1 MIPAKINFLRKLT
14 EYFDS
19 LGMDL
24 CGKGL
29 CVCLSGGADSVSLLR
44 GLMDISS
51 KYGFNIYA
59 CHFNHMIRGE
69 ESDRDEDFCRD
80 LCDSLGITLYRGW
93 HDVPEYAKYYKLSLE
108 EAARDCRYAFFQR
121 VSSRECVDYCV
132 TAHNMND
139 DAETLLF
146 NLIRGSG
153 LNGATAIAP
162 KKDIMLRPLL
172 KIKRSEIEEYLTEI
186 GQTYVNDSTNAS
198 TEYSRNYIRHQLIPD
213 MEALNP
219 SVVEAL
225 SRYISSCRNDR
236 EYFDSIVEQNIDMK
250 PSSLPKA
257 IRDRVIIKKYKLF
270 SNYSLNSEMVNE
282 IDKALVSSIRTI
294 IPLYSDTEALIDNGN
309 LIFRKKSE
317 KLEFTFDSVSLKDG
331 ENDLFGNRVL
341 VILSEENHCHSE
353 NFNKI
358 SITKKLSFDN
368 IKDGLNVRNRRVGD
382 KILINGMHKSLKKL
396 FIEKRVPA
404 EYRNIIPVIC
414 DGEEIVYVPFV
425 AISDKVVMKNSQNN
439 KYVTTILNNIDTE
452 RWKIAYEK

>member
-1 MIPAKINFLRKLT
+1 MIPAKINFIRKLT

-19 LGMDL
+19 LCINL
-24 CGKGL
+24 QGKGL

-69 ESDRDEDFCRD
+69 ESDRDEEFCKE
-80 LCDSLGITLYRGW
+80 LCNSLGITLYRGW

-186 GQTYVNDSTNAS
+186 GQPYVNDSTNSS
-198 TEYSRNYIRHQLIPD
+198 TEYSRNYIRHRLIPD
-213 MEALNP
+213 METLNP

-236 EYFDSIVEQNIDMK
+236 EYFDSVVEQNIDTK

-257 IRDRVIIKKYKLF
+257 IRDRVIIKKYKQF
-270 SNYSLNSEMVNE
+270 SNYSLNNEMVNE
-282 IDKALVSSIRTI
+282 IDKALMSSVRTV
-294 IPLYSDTEALIDNGN
+294 IPLYADTEALIDNGN
-309 LIFRKKSE
+309 LIFRNKSE
-317 KLEFTFDSVSLKDG
+317 KLDFSFDAVLLNEG
-331 ENDLFGNRVL
+331 ENDLFGNRVS
-341 VILSEENHCHSE
+341 VIVSKENNSHSE

-358 SITKKLSFDN
+358 SITNKLSFDN
-368 IKDGLNVRNRRVGD
+368 IKGSLTVRNRRIGD

-396 FIEKRVPA
+396 FIEMKVPA

-414 DGEEIVYVPFV
+414 DDDEIVYVPFV
-425 AISDKVVMKNSQNN
+425 AISDKVLIKNSQNI
-439 KYVTTILNNIDTE
+439 KYMTTILNNVDTE